1 MNYTRLLVLSA
12 IFSTM
17 VFIACDDGNSAS
29 QVDDFSPSQETVEAG
44 RTCVLLPAC
53 DAMVLQNINTWHF
66 VRKDAFGKDVEYTY
80 KADGRDLILTIKNGD
95 GSVNSKTY
103 FMYNMESDAGVEM
116 AYSAAKATCKDGGGN
131 DRTTKVCSSV
141 SSSIPYVSLTDDRDG
156 KTYKIVEIGSQWW
169 MAENLTY
176 GRDDGFY
183 GWSSALNS
191 CPSGWH
197 LPSVREFETLVD
209 AVGGGSNVDSVLEL
223 AKNLN
228 DSTSLAFFWSSDSCE
243 VTAYDRRYPI
253 PSEEFA
259 YSMEL
264 NYYSKSV
271 YIGRWLK
278 YQSAFVRCV
287 KDDE

>member
-29 QVDDFSPSQETVEAG
+29 
-44 RTCVLLPAC
+44 
-53 DAMVLQNINTWHF
+53 
-66 VRKDAFGKDVEYTY
+66 
-80 KADGRDLILTIKNGD
+80 
-95 GSVNSKTY
+95 
-103 FMYNMESDAGVEM
+103 
-116 AYSAAKATCKDGGGN
+116 
-131 DRTTKVCSSV
+131 SSV
-141 SSSIPYVSLTDDRDG
+141 PYVSLTDDRDG

-264 NYYSKSV
+264 SYFYGKGV
-271 YIGRWLK
+271 FIHRRLK